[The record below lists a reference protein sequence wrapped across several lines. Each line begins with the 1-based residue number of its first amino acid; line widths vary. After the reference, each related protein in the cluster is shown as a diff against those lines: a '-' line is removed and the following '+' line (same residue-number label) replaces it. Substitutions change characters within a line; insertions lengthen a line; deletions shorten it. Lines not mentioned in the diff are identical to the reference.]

1 MGKTYL
7 LDTNTIT
14 KYFQETLSE
23 EGLKFIDSII
33 DSKDIYISVI
43 NRIEL
48 LSWRNI
54 DEDMK
59 NTIKLLLE
67 NANEY
72 ALTEDIIDKTIE
84 LRQKVSIKLP
94 DAVIAAAAIISNR
107 TLVSTNDK
115 DFLKVPYLKYV
126 NPNNHKN

>member
-23 EGLKFIDSII
+23 NGLQLIDSII
-33 DSKDIYISVI
+33 DSKEIYISVI

-48 LSWRNI
+48 LSWRDI
-54 DEDMK
+54 DENMK
-59 NTIKLLLE
+59 NTIGLFLD

-72 ALTEDIIDKTIE
+72 SLTEEIIDKTVE
-84 LRQKVSIKLP
+84 LRHKVNIKLP
-94 DAVIAAAAIISNR
+94 DAVIAATAIVSKR

-115 DFLKVPYLKYV
+115 DFLKVPYLKYL
-126 NPNNHKN
+126 NPNNSQ

>member
-59 NTIKLLLE
+59 NTIKLLL
-67 NANEY
+67 
-72 ALTEDIIDKTIE
+72 
-84 LRQKVSIKLP
+84 
-94 DAVIAAAAIISNR
+94 
-107 TLVSTNDK
+107 
-115 DFLKVPYLKYV
+115 
-126 NPNNHKN
+126 